1 MSNNFDFNDGKPLP
15 GPVPPTPAPPGKPP
29 TTGEDRPAPWSFP
42 VLKCPQLEEGVV
54 QFRLDYKSLPGD
66 PTPANTQVVNFVPGA
81 TIGASDNPDDV
92 VELYIKHRFQSPGNI
107 KLLGSLTD
115 NNLIQFQVDNKV
127 SCVAGIYL
135 ATITLRNSTDPSR
148 NISGNC
154 FFEVEPNTLFESG
167 QVGPLSI
174 SELRLVL
181 RDEVPE
187 QNFLLDD
194 LDFTDKEV
202 AKAIVDAVEEWNET
216 PPNIIS
222 YTPSSFPW
230 RRYWCKGALG
240 LLLTRKSRW
249 MLRNHLPTQGGGI
262 SMDDMGKWRDYIA
275 VGEAMLQEWRDFV
288 TRKKL
293 EANLASGYG
302 YTS

>member
-1 MSNNFDFNDGKPLP
+1 MSNDFDFNDGQPLP
-15 GPVPPTPAPPGKPP
+15 GPVPPTPPPPGKPP
-29 TTGEDRPAPWSFP
+29 ATGEDRPAPWSFP
-42 VLKCPQLEEGVV
+42 VLKCPQLETGVV
-54 QFRLDYKSLPGD
+54 QFRLDYKALPGD
-66 PTPANTQVVNFVPGA
+66 PTPANTQLVSFIPGA
-81 TIGASDNPDDV
+81 AIAPSDNPDDIV
-92 VELYIKHRFQSPGNI
+92 TLHIKHRFQSPSSNT
-107 KLLGSLTD
+107 LTGSMSD
-115 NNLIQFQVDNKV
+115 NNLVQFQVTSAV
-127 SCVAGIYL
+127 SQLAGIHL
-135 ATITLRNSTDPSR
+135 ATISLKNATTPSR

-154 FFEVEPNTLFESG
+154 FFEVEPNALFESG

-202 AKAIVDAVEEWNET
+202 AKAIVDAVEDWNET
-216 PPNIIS
+216 PPNLGT
-222 YTPSSFPW
+222 YTPSNFPW

-262 SMDDMGKWRDYIA
+262 AIDDMGKWRDYIA
-275 VGEAMLQEWRDFV
+275 VGESMLQEWRDFI

-302 YTS
+302 YTC